1 MFFHPRLLDGKGTV
15 AHDLDAITTFWDGEA
30 AGDMGEIE
38 AQAPVEKDNGTV
50 RVPKAKV
57 RPRFT
62 LRPNLARDPTSA
74 RATPPPLFQNA
85 TPSRADRHADHAP
98 SPASPD

>member
-1 MFFHPRLLDGKGTV
+1 MPVCADVFPHPRRFIDGKGTV
-15 AHDLDAITTFWDGEA
+15 ARDLDATTTFWDGEA

-62 LRPNLARDPTSA
+62 LRPNLARPLE
-74 RATPPPLFQNA
+74 RRPRPLFKRDPA
-85 TPSRADRHADHAP
+85 PSRSSR
-98 SPASPD
+98 

>member
-1 MFFHPRLLDGKGTV
+1 
-15 AHDLDAITTFWDGEA
+15 
-30 AGDMGEIE
+30 MGEIE

-62 LRPNLARDPTSA
+62 LRPNLARDPTS
-74 RATPPPLFQNA
+74 RPIGRRPRPFF
-85 TPSRADRHADHAP
+85 
-98 SPASPD
+98 

>member
-1 MFFHPRLLDGKGTV
+1 MIKKVFPSSALFDENGKGTV
-15 AHDLDAITTFWDGEA
+15 ARDRGDTTTFWDVEA
-30 AGDMGEIE
+30 TGDMGEIE

-62 LRPNLARDPTSA
+62 LRPNLARDPTS
-74 RATPPPLFQNA
+74 RPIGRRPRPFFKRD
-85 TPSRADRHADHAP
+85 PSRSTR
-98 SPASPD
+98 

>member
-1 MFFHPRLLDGKGTV
+1 MIKKVFPSSALFDENGKGTV
-15 AHDLDAITTFWDGEA
+15 ARDPGATTTFWDGEA
-30 AGDMGEIE
+30 TGDMGEIE

-62 LRPNLARDPTSA
+62 LRPNLARDPTS
-74 RATPPPLFQNA
+74 RPIGRRPRPFFQ
-85 TPSRADRHADHAP
+85 TRPSRSTR
-98 SPASPD
+98 